1 MNHLTE
7 KEHIMPDLSNYNTLR
22 SVLER
27 NGFNLKKS
35 LGQNFLIDPTVCP
48 AMADEA
54 CADADGIIEIG
65 PGAGVLTAEL
75 AKRAKKVVAVE
86 IDKKL
91 EPVLK
96 ETLEPYGNAEVVFG
110 DIMKI
115 DLAALIEE
123 KFKGMDVAVCANLP
137 YYITSPIIMSLL
149 ERQKGLKSITV
160 MVQKEAAE
168 RLCAE
173 MGTRECGAVTAAV
186 RYYCA
191 PRVLFGVDRTSFMP
205 PPKVDSAVIKLDITD
220 HPTVDVDRNAFFK
233 VIKAAFSMRRKTL
246 ANCLSAGLKLDKTA
260 VYELLD
266 SCSVNRDARGEQL
279 TMEQFAELAKAI
291 IKE

>member
-1 MNHLTE
+1 
-7 KEHIMPDLSNYNTLR
+7 MPDLSDYRTLR
-22 SVLER
+22 SVLEK

-48 AMADEA
+48 QMADEA
-54 CADADGIIEIG
+54 CADAEGIIEIG

-91 EPVLK
+91 MPVLAD
-96 ETLEPYGNAEVVFG
+96 TLSEYKNAEVIFG

-115 DLAALIEE
+115 DLSALIKE
-123 KFKGMDVAVCANLP
+123 KFSGMKVSVCANLP
-137 YYITSPIIMSLL
+137 YYITSPIIMMLL
-149 ERQKGLKSITV
+149 ESRLGIESITV
-160 MVQKEAAE
+160 MVQKEAAD

-186 RYYCA
+186 RYYCS
-191 PRVLFGVDRTSFMP
+191 PRLLFNVPRTSFMP
-205 PPKVDSAVIKLDITD
+205 PPKVDSAVIKLDIAD
-220 HPTVDVDRNAFFK
+220 NPQVAEIDSESFFK
-233 VIKAAFSMRRKTL
+233 VIRAAFSMRRKTL
-246 ANCLSAGLKLDKTA
+246 ANCLSSGLGMDKEA

-266 SCSVNRDARGEQL
+266 RCGIDRTARGEQL
-279 TMEQFAELAKAI
+279 TMEQFISLSKAI
-291 IKE
+291 KKE